1 MADATF
7 EEGGEQP
14 IRLKAET
21 PEDIPVISAL
31 LQDGVA
37 QNSEI
42 SWAAKH
48 RRFALLINRFRWE
61 DREKAEA
68 QGRPFERVQSMLV
81 IDDAQKVAAN
91 GVDPADKDTVM
102 SLLALE
108 FEAGEDGAGVIKLI
122 LAGDGEIAVTVE
134 CINVTLRDMSR
145 PYIARSGKA
154 PQHPDDP

>member
-7 EEGGEQP
+7 EDGGEQP

-21 PEDIPVISAL
+21 PDDLPVISAL

-37 QNSEI
+37 QTSEV
-42 SWAAKH
+42 SWLRRH
-48 RRFALLINRFRWE
+48 RRFAILINRFRWE
-61 DREKAEA
+61 VREESTT

-81 IDDAQKVAAN
+81 INSALGVTAT
-91 GVDPADKDTVM
+91 GVDPTDKELVM

-108 FEAGEDGAGVIKLI
+108 FEPDEDGAGQLKLI
-122 LAGDGEIAVTVE
+122 LSGDGEIAISVE
-134 CINVTLRDMSR
+134 CLDVTLSDVSR
-145 PYIARSGKA
+145 PYVARAEKA